1 MSQAAEQMFT
11 LDFHGPCLAFD
22 SVAAKCYAVLVAHRV
37 AQGLPISTEDGQ
49 IAAIALANGLVLAT
63 RNTRDF
69 ENINGLKQVN
79 PWHDTHPH

>member
-22 SVAAKCYAVLVAHRV
+22 SVAAKCHAVLVAHRV

-69 ENINGLKQVN
+69 ENINGLKQAN